1 MDDKEDLGQ
10 YLKAE
15 GVFREKSA
23 TEWAFNG
30 MLFDPSGRFIAN
42 VSSTLPREWFLTLSP
57 RKRVGR
63 PKDEARHVSVAGH
76 MAMSA
81 PIEQGR
87 LKKTRIDVAN
97 LLGIGNSGGKRGVAQ
112 PDNQNKQIK
121 NDHCAKA
128 HDSLD
133 GLSGLVCMGDENG
146 KGRLIAFF
154 ERGSR
159 VTHER
164 NGFKIDGHGWLVGWG
179 QARAEYGR
187 IQAAVKPVNP
197 SDNLHDLLRQHFNS
211 ELG

>member
-10 YLKAE
+10 YLRAE

-42 VSSTLPREWFLTLSP
+42 VSSTLPRERFLTLSP

-63 PKDEARHVSVAGH
+63 HKDEPKHVSVAGH
-76 MAMSA
+76 MVMLA
-81 PIEQGR
+81 PIEDGK
-87 LKKTRIDVAN
+87 LIKTRIEVAT
-97 LLGIGNSGGKRGVAQ
+97 LLHIGNAGSNHSEAQ
-112 PDNQNKQIK
+112 PDNQNRQIRE
-121 NDHCAKA
+121 HCIKAK
-128 HDSLD
+128 DSLT
-133 GLSGLVCMGDENG
+133 GSKVLVDKGDENG
-146 KGRLIAFF
+146 KGRFVAFL

-179 QARAEYGR
+179 QARAEYGC
-187 IQAAVKPVNP
+187 IQAAVKLVNSP
-197 SDNLHDLLRQHFNS
+197 DNLRDLLRQHFNS